1 MMSSIDRLFS
11 GDRAVPGLRTGSSRV
26 HQFVPANDSVDVT
39 DAVETSARGD
49 DVVQNIESYRQANH
63 AEAEI
68 LDRAGHAAGADDTLQ
83 ARREAADDAEV
94 VHTRQVRTEGG
105 TSSDLM
111 VVEPILLRPDPLLL
125 IAHDQLH
132 PHSENVR
139 MLRTELLLRHA
150 DQATAN
156 AIAILSACSG
166 EGRSQLAA
174 ELAISLAQLQRPTLL
189 IDADF
194 RNPRQHTLFGTELRG
209 GLAHALRNGER
220 PQVERVAGLPN
231 LALMNAGARPDNA
244 VELLT
249 SSWFEQLMEALR
261 EDYDFI
267 VVDTPPVAEYADA
280 TAVATVVGRVLT
292 VCRARKTPYAMAREM
307 MRRLSAT
314 DAHVLGGVLN
324 HF

>member
-11 GDRAVPGLRTGSSRV
+11 GDRAVPGLRTGGSRI
-26 HQFVPANDSVDVT
+26 HQFVPANDSVDAT
-39 DAVETSARGD
+39 
-49 DVVQNIESYRQANH
+49 DVVESTVRPSEVVQDIGAYRQGNH
-63 AEAEI
+63 A
-68 LDRAGHAAGADDTLQ
+68 
-83 ARREAADDAEV
+83 DAEV
-94 VHTRQVRTEGG
+94 LDRSGDSGEAEALRVRRDEAEEAVEVPTRQGRNPAEPGG
-105 TSSDLM
+105 DLV
-111 VVEPILLRPDPLLL
+111 VVEPVLLKPDAQLL
-125 IAHDQLH
+125 IAHDPLH

-139 MLRTELLLRHA
+139 MLRTELLLRHT
-150 DQATAN
+150 DQSSAN
-156 AIAILSACSG
+156 AIAVLSACAG

-174 ELAISLAQLQRPTLL
+174 ELAIALAQLQRPTLL

-209 GLAHALRNGER
+209 GLAYALRNGER
-220 PQVERVAGLPN
+220 PLVDRVAGLPN
-231 LALMNAGARPDNA
+231 LSLMNAGARPDNA

-249 SSWFEQLMEALR
+249 SGWFEQLMEALR